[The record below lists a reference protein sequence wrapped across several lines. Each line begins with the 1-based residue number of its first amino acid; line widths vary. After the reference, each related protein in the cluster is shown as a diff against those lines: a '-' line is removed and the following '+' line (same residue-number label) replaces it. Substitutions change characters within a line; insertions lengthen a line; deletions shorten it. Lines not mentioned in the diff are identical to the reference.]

1 MTKGGGRNVIPN
13 APPLTVWFGSM
24 RYVFSPGRDV
34 LAGPGEHCDI
44 RLDHPGPGRRTTP
57 DVVLRFQGT
66 HWVAM
71 DGSGNGI
78 FVDGS
83 RLSTVDIRDGQTI
96 AIGDPAG
103 GPGLPSSS
111 PQRRRGRPI
120 RRRRIGRPRRLPVSG
135 ANP

>member
-96 AIGDPAG
+96 AIGDPRRGPRLTFQLASAPAG
-103 GPGLPSSS
+103 GGGGGGGGG
-111 PQRRRGRPI
+111 GRP
-120 RRRRIGRPRRLPVSG
+120 PP
-135 ANP
+135 PP